1 MVESTYDAVIVGGR
15 CAGAALATYLARAG
29 ASVIVLEADPL
40 GTDQVISTHTI
51 HPAGVDVLNELG
63 VGTEVLSESPP
74 ARVIRF
80 QVEDVFV
87 DVRPPEGRYE
97 CCPRRYRLDRL
108 LQNAAL
114 DAGAEICERT
124 RVTRLLWDGSRV
136 IGALALQAGHEIE
149 VRGAITVGAD
159 GRRSTVARLVGAREY
174 LGYDAPRAM
183 YWAYW
188 DPPDDWNSPTYP
200 YDVLIRFSGTD
211 RRVVF
216 TTDRGQLL
224 IATLPFVD
232 VARRWKSDLQRRY
245 LDDLCADPDLELL
258 VTQDRKV
265 SKTPEMS
272 LMLFRETEYDVNPYK
287 LLPVSKVALSV
298 LGAVVRG
305 HPRLILDFIAQGRR
319 TSAVMTELKERQKLL
334 DAVG

>member
-1 MVESTYDAVIVGGR
+1 M
-15 CAGAALATYLARAG
+15 
-29 ASVIVLEADPL
+29 
-40 GTDQVISTHTI
+40 
-51 HPAGVDVLNELG
+51 
-63 VGTEVLSESPP
+63 
-74 ARVIRF
+74 
-80 QVEDVFV
+80 
-87 DVRPPEGRYE
+87 
-97 CCPRRYRLDRL
+97 
-108 LQNAAL
+108 
-114 DAGAEICERT
+114 
-124 RVTRLLWDGSRV
+124 
-136 IGALALQAGHEIE
+136 
-149 VRGAITVGAD
+149 
-159 GRRSTVARLVGAREY
+159 
-174 LGYDAPRAM
+174 
-183 YWAYW
+183 
-188 DPPDDWNSPTYP
+188 
-200 YDVLIRFSGTD
+200 
-211 RRVVF
+211 
-216 TTDRGQLL
+216 

-258 VTQDRKV
+258 VTQGRKVSKIIGTLTERYFFRHSAGPGWALVGDAGHHKDPILGWGISEALTQAKMLAEAICDGGDVALERYWRQRDVDALPRFRMGEERAQPRISPVFPVVLEKV